1 MSLPEDIVRI
11 EGARVAE
18 GDTEYTTCPS
28 CDRAGKLA
36 ITKENGAILYYCFR
50 DSCGFKGK
58 ILDGGSL
65 PWMELANNKP
75 EGSYKPRPKYLSV
88 IETLGEEDLDYFRDR
103 FGLDTSS
110 SWEYISK
117 DIDNPCYVFRL
128 VDRYGKKSGTVVR
141 RHAWKGDIQP
151 PMDMTT
157 AGAKT
162 LTYSEVTD
170 SLLGIYGDFSPET
183 VVIVEDCLSAI
194 RAAQDLNP
202 NYYEFNGESVC
213 AIALLGTRLND
224 RQVAE
229 IAALGAKEHIVALD
243 WDARQQGIE
252 LVKRWRYCLPN
263 MRAAMLPMDIKD
275 MPPGDVPEYIKVGL

>member
-1 MSLPEDIVRI
+1 MSLPVDIVRI
-11 EGARVAE
+11 EGAMVEEGATHYVA
-18 GDTEYTTCPS
+18 CPE

-36 ITKENGAILYYCFR
+36 ITKENGSILYYCFR

-58 ILDGGSL
+58 IVDWWSHLESDR
-65 PWMELANNKP
+65 KP
-75 EGSYKPRPKYLSV
+75 KPKPKYTGHPVALDV
-88 IETLGEEDLDYFRDR
+88 EDFDYFEDR
-103 FGLDTSS
+103 FGLDASS
-110 SWEYISK
+110 CLNYLRK
-117 DIDNPCYVFRL
+117 DVGRGSYVFKL
-128 VDRYGKKSGTVVR
+128 VDRYGKSSGTVVR

-157 AGAKT
+157 EGANT
-162 LTYSEVTD
+162 LTYSED
-170 SLLGIYGDFSPET
+170 IGSLLGIYGDFSPET

-194 RAAQDLNP
+194 VAAQELG
-202 NYYEFNGESVC
+202 EFTGDHVC
-213 AIALLGTRLND
+213 AIALLGTRLNE

-229 IAALGAKEHIVALD
+229 IAALGAREHIVALD

-275 MPPGDVPEYIKVGL
+275 MPQGDVQEYIKVGL

>member
-1 MSLPEDIVRI
+1 MSVHDDYIRA
-11 EGARVAE
+11 EGAFIEEASTR
-18 GDTEYTTCPS
+18 YTTCPECVRS
-28 CDRAGKLA
+28 GKLA
-36 ITKENGAILYYCFR
+36 ITRENGALLYCCFR
-50 DSCGFKGK
+50 DSCGIKGK
-58 ILDGGSL
+58 IFDGGTSL
-65 PWMELANNKP
+65 DVLSKP
-75 EGSYKPRPKYLSV
+75 KPKPKYLSV
-88 IETLGEEDLDYFRDR
+88 IEALGEEDLDYFRDR

-151 PMDMTT
+151 PMDMATE
-157 AGAKT
+157 GAKT
-162 LTYSEVTD
+162 LTYSEDTGG
-170 SLLGIYGDFSPET
+170 LLGIYGDFSPET

-194 RAAQDLNP
+194 RAAQDLRDNR
-202 NYYEFNGESVC
+202 VC
-213 AIALLGTRLND
+213 AIALLGTRLNE

-229 IAALGAKEHIVALD
+229 IAALGAREHIVALD

-275 MPPGDVPEYIKVGL
+275 MPQGDVQEYIKVGL